1 MTPGVAQRLLV
12 LAGAALLA
20 LVVALAVAS
29 LAGGSGDDEDVPG
42 SAAAP
47 GGGWYTALAGRY
59 SFKAGTRRT
68 ACGHP
73 ATAKIEGVA
82 HPVLPCGAKLVL
94 RYREVEAITQVVDRG
109 PVGRGREFGVTR
121 ALAVKIGLGPVDRVR
136 WRFAA
141 EDD

>member
-29 LAGGSGDDEDVPG
+29 IAGGSDDGDEPG
-42 SAAAP
+42 SVPAP
-47 GGGWYTALAGRY
+47 GGRWYSALAGRY

-73 ATAKIEGVA
+73 ASAELEGVA

-121 ALAVKIGLGPVDRVR
+121 SLAVKIGLGAVDRVR

-141 EDD
+141 EEE

>member
-12 LAGAALLA
+12 LVGAALLA

-29 LAGGSGDDEDVPG
+29 IAGGSEDEDVPG
-42 SAAAP
+42 SVAAP
-47 GGGWYTALAGRY
+47 DGGWYTALAGRY
-59 SFKAGTRRT
+59 SFKPRTRRT

-73 ATAKIEGVA
+73 AAAKIEGVA

-94 RYREVEAITQVVDRG
+94 RYRDVEAITQVVDRG

-121 ALAVKIGLGPVDRVR
+121 ALAVKIGLGAVDRVR

-141 EDD
+141 EDE